1 MQPMTDYQLR
11 QLHRLRWLASP
22 EGNPWPRP
30 ASRAFTRSRLREA
43 VGVRGMRHLFL
54 RGMRHLFLRRRERL
68 RFTEAVR
75 GAFGAATNG
84 AAEVKGW
91 WRRLVGAGKRL
102 LQEFRRI

>member
-30 ASRAFTRSRLREA
+30 ASRTFTRRRLREA
-43 VGVRGMRHLFL
+43 VGVRGMRDLF
-54 RGMRHLFLRRRERL
+54 RRRRERL

-75 GAFGAATNG
+75 GAFGAATKG

-91 WRRLVGAGKRL
+91 WRRLTDAFWQAVKP
-102 LQEFRRI
+102 

>member
-1 MQPMTDYQLR
+1 MRPMTDYQLR

-22 EGNPWPRP
+22 EGSPWPNQ
-30 ASRAFTRSRLREA
+30 ANRAFTRRRLREA
-43 VGVRGMRHLFL
+43 VGV

-75 GAFGAATNG
+75 GAFGAATKG

-91 WRRLVGAGKRL
+91 WRRLAEAGKRL
-102 LQEFRRI
+102 WQGVKP